1 MRTDLTLDQAAKKE
15 TRAEKH
21 RIYLKAVA
29 KDWGTGVAKS
39 GPEAGRRFYIGER
52 SWGSGVFFKQLA
64 TRVLS
69 TWNL

>member
-1 MRTDLTLDQAAKKE
+1 MPRPRTDLTLEQAANKE

-52 SWGSGVFFKQLA
+52 LWGFGFS
-64 TRVLS
+64 
-69 TWNL
+69 

>member
-1 MRTDLTLDQAAKKE
+1 LALEQAANKE

-29 KDWGTGVAKS
+29 RDWGTGVAKS

-52 SWGSGVFFKQLA
+52 LWGFGFS
-64 TRVLS
+64 
-69 TWNL
+69 